1 MKSKNKKFDECEGVN
16 FDFNKVFIGAVFIL
30 IGLAY
35 LFKILGLVNFNIN
48 IFIFWPLLIIFL
60 GLSVLS
66 KRNITSNVIGIV
78 TALIVFFAFYFS
90 INYPQDYSQIENIP
104 ININMEQGIK
114 RAEIN
119 LEAGMGEISVSGGEE
134 DKIVSGRLLSNVMKM
149 ETSSYVNNEVQ
160 FVSIVPKDSDD
171 GFSKSKLKNDLLLS
185 IKNNIPVGF
194 NFLGGA
200 ANTNLDLRNVLADKI
215 NIKTGASN
223 LDLKIGNKISSNI
236 NINAG
241 MSSVNITLPKDVG
254 VMITIDGGLSS
265 KTLKGLIME
274 NDRVYKT
281 PDYDLKEKRIIIDI
295 SIGLANLNIDWEDME
310 TPKTKIQLF
319 YYNKLEDKDIECG
332 IKYVLPIEREI
343 DLTQTPLQD
352 AINLLIKG
360 EITQEE
366 KEKGFITEFPNED
379 FKLISANL
387 KEGVLYLEFTEV
399 PGFTSGGSCRV
410 SILANQIIKTAKQF
424 LGVNEVI
431 LLPES
436 IFQP

>member
-1 MKSKNKKFDECEGVN
+1 
-16 FDFNKVFIGAVFIL
+16 
-30 IGLAY
+30 
-35 LFKILGLVNFNIN
+35 
-48 IFIFWPLLIIFL
+48 
-60 GLSVLS
+60 
-66 KRNITSNVIGIV
+66 V